1 MKEKKWILNGC
12 SLSEFESK
20 NIAKSKWLIGRKKK
34 HKDDINSLEKL
45 ISYDD
50 CQLIKKIGIW
60 EIELIPDDNFI
71 EQNNYPYWYGYKK

>member
-1 MKEKKWILNGC
+1 MNGC

-20 NIAKSKWLIGRKKK
+20 NTAKSKWLIGRKKK